1 MSTINVNFSIVSVDS
16 NFGVAHVK
24 YWADGATVERFQADI
39 GPYTVTIPSNLSSMT
54 TQEYND
60 YFANIGVPI
69 VERQKNT
76 LDADSSNSIQTAI
89 SNVGQEVTVTVTLN
103 RQPVVVEA

>member
-24 YWADGATVERFQADI
+24 YWADGATVERFQSDI
-39 GPYTVTIPSNLSSMT
+39 GPYTVIIPSNLSSMT
-54 TQEYND
+54 AQEYNN
-60 YFANIGVPI
+60 YFANIGLSI
-69 VERQKNT
+69 VQRQKNT

-89 SNVGQEVTVTVTLN
+89 SNVGQEVAVSIAIDQ
-103 RQPVVVEA
+103 QPVVIEA